1 MRLQR
6 IYSSKLYV
14 TSTRK
19 DRIHAAIQDPIN
31 AELIQQV
38 AEYLDEDSKVL
49 LEQAEQQEI
58 QKDSVNTEPTENT
71 STETSSPT
79 SSAPSG
85 GGGHSSFSGSVIDDF
100 GEPEFTDED
109 FSADETAE
117 SPAPDTSDD
126 EVIESVTKEGKPIT
140 ATSVIWT
147 TLDDVVSDID
157 TIQGTLNSREDTKGV
172 IRLQVVDNE
181 LWIYF
186 NDDVNLNDKMV
197 DVIEL
202 LNATGYTYLKFNRL
216 ARSNNAIVFDIGLAV
231 EPMKPE
237 SELDT

>member
-14 TSTRK
+14 TSIRK
-19 DRIHAAIQDPIN
+19 DRIHAAIQDHIN

-58 QKDSVNTEPTENT
+58 QKESADAEPTENT
-71 STETSSPT
+71 STETSSPA

-126 EVIESVTKEGKPIT
+126 EVIESVNKEGKPIT

-216 ARSNNAIVFDIGLAV
+216 ARSNNAIVFDIGLTV

>member
-31 AELIQQV
+31 AELVQQV
-38 AEYLDEDSKVL
+38 ADYLDEDSKVL
-49 LEQAEQQEI
+49 LEQAEQYEV
-58 QKDSVNTEPTENT
+58 QKESEDTKPAENT
-71 STETSSPT
+71 STETSSPS

-85 GGGHSSFSGSVIDDF
+85 GSHSSFSGNVIDDF
-100 GEPEFTDED
+100 GEPEFTDEE
-109 FSADETAE
+109 FSDEETTE
-117 SPAPDTSDD
+117 SPTPDTSDD
-126 EVIESVTKEGKPIT
+126 EVIESVTQEGKPIT

-157 TIQGTLNSREDTKGV
+157 TIQGTLNSREDTKGA
-172 IRLQVVDNE
+172 IRLQAVDNE

-202 LNATGYTYLKFNRL
+202 LNSTGYTYLKFNRL
-216 ARSNNAIVFDIGLAV
+216 ARSNNAIVFDIGLTV

>member
-31 AELIQQV
+31 AELVQQV
-38 AEYLDEDSKVL
+38 ADYLDEDSKVL
-49 LEQAEQQEI
+49 LEQAEQYEV
-58 QKDSVNTEPTENT
+58 QKESEDTKPAENT
-71 STETSSPT
+71 STETSSPS

-85 GGGHSSFSGSVIDDF
+85 GSHSSFSGNVIDDF
-100 GEPEFTDED
+100 GEPEFTDEE
-109 FSADETAE
+109 FSDEETTE
-117 SPAPDTSDD
+117 SPTPDTSDD
-126 EVIESVTKEGKPIT
+126 EVIESVTQEGKPIT

-157 TIQGTLNSREDTKGV
+157 TIQGTLNSREDTKGA

-202 LNATGYTYLKFNRL
+202 LNSTGYTYLKFNRL
-216 ARSNNAIVFDIGLAV
+216 ARSNNAIVFDIGLTV

>member
-31 AELIQQV
+31 AELVQQV
-38 AEYLDEDSKVL
+38 ADYLDEDSKVL
-49 LEQAEQQEI
+49 LEQAEQYEVQQESEET
-58 QKDSVNTEPTENT
+58 KSEENT
-71 STETSSPT
+71 STETFSPS
-79 SSAPSG
+79 SSAPS
-85 GGGHSSFSGSVIDDF
+85 GGGHSSFSGNVIDDF
-100 GEPEFTDED
+100 GEPEFTDEE
-109 FSADETAE
+109 FSDGETTE
-117 SPAPDTSDD
+117 SPTPDTSDD
-126 EVIESVTKEGKPIT
+126 EVIESVTQEGKPIT

-157 TIQGTLNSREDTKGV
+157 TIQGTRNSREDTKGA

-186 NDDVNLNDKMV
+186 NDSIFFPKTKKIWDR
-197 DVIEL
+197 
-202 LNATGYTYLKFNRL
+202 Y
-216 ARSNNAIVFDIGLAV
+216 
-231 EPMKPE
+231 
-237 SELDT
+237 